1 MIRSGQ
7 DGLENSWDPQ
17 GAEREKTVAT
27 LARRP
32 GQNHIGENQREGL
45 IVPDLNHSDNH
56 TQEAQ
61 GARMADELRRGPV
74 STIEASRKLDII
86 HPPSTVRFL
95 RRQGFDIRTEWA
107 YLPTRPGLRPHRVGL
122 YVLINEPVGV
132 TNGQR

>member
-1 MIRSGQ
+1 MIRNGQ
-7 DGLENSWDPQ
+7 DGLDNSRDPQ
-17 GAEREKTVAT
+17 GAARGETVAT

-45 IVPDLNHSDNH
+45 IVPDLKHSDNH

-74 STIEASRKLDII
+74 STIEASRALDII
-86 HPPSTVRFL
+86 HPPSTVRYL

-107 YLPTRPGLRPHRVGL
+107 YLATTPGLRPHRVGL
-122 YVLINEPVGV
+122 YVLISEPVEV
-132 TNGQR
+132 THG